1 MKKTQIIPSRL
12 NSCKIYSIAQNK
24 LKKTY
29 NTNSGKRKGKAVSY
43 SSPQQIIH
51 KMTNSPT
58 PKVTFER
65 LKNSP

>member
-24 LKKTY
+24 LKKIY
-29 NTNSGKRKGKAVSY
+29 NTNSGKRKGKAEKY
-43 SSPQQIIH
+43 TSPQQINN
-51 KMTNSPT
+51 KMNQTPT
-58 PKVTFER
+58 LKVTFER

>member
-24 LKKTY
+24 LKKIY
-29 NTNSGKRKGKAVSY
+29 NTNSGKRKGKA
-43 SSPQQIIH
+43 SPQQIIH

-58 PKVTFER
+58 LKVTFER